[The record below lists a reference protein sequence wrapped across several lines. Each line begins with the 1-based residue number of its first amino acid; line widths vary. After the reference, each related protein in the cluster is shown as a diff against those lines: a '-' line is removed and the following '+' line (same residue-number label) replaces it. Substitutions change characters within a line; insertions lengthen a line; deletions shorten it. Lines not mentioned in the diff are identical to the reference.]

1 MTAEGERFSSDSDS
15 VLPSVQD
22 TERDKKHQRLLY
34 QKETADN
41 LSEAEGLVKNLF
53 MDVDK
58 AKKLQHPQ
66 ALEIEQE

>member
-15 VLPSVQD
+15 VLPPVQD
-22 TERDKKHQRLLY
+22 TERDKKRQRLLY
-34 QKETADN
+34 QKEIADN